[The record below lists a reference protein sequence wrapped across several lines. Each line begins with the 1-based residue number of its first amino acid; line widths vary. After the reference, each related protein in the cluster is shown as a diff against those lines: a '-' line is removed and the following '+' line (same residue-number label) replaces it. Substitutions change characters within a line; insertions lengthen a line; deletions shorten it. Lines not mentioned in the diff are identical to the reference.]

1 MASLD
6 ISDTAGLITPTASET
21 PFYGV
26 LFDSASE
33 FIAAR
38 SQDAN

>member
-1 MASLD
+1 M
-6 ISDTAGLITPTASET
+6 PTASET

-26 LFDSASE
+26 LLSSASE

-38 SQDAN
+38 TPDEGKVLVEN